1 MKKKRKRLPPNK
13 KFRKA
18 LANRIRQLRK
28 KEKMSQDQLAFEAG
42 IHREHV
48 GRIERGEQSTTTDI
62 LVSIATVFEMKA
74 KELLDFEY

>member
-1 MKKKRKRLPPNK
+1 MKKNRKRLPPNK

-18 LANRIRQLRK
+18 LSNRVRQLRK

-42 IHREHV
+42 IHKEHV
-48 GRIERGEQSTTTDI
+48 GRIERGEQSVTADI
-62 LVSIATVFEMKA
+62 LVSIANVFEMKV